1 MSGIEIAG
9 LALAVLPLLVELV
22 NSYPAISRMAHI
34 FRHYDKAVKSLSIQ
48 LDT

>member
-22 NSYPAISRMAHI
+22 NSYPAISRMAHT